1 MDRVIRGLPAVAAA
15 LIAVAGLGLGMPAGA
30 GASVNGQVIYTT
42 ATAGYQV
49 HGASA
54 FNDVRATVTF
64 PFITGATSQASL
76 LLRHGPGAGPAA
88 ELSFVYNGGR
98 SNEWTLMW
106 GYSATS
112 APPALHAVIPLVE
125 VANTPA
131 YVEIHYSTKARQV
144 VFLSGTESHPVVVQR
159 VSGVNARFSA
169 PVVEMSSLS
178 QPAATLPRGAQQAA
192 FSRVGI
198 CQLLSPANPSSPT
211 RRLTLGAVS
220 LDTLKATVTGKP
232 PTSANPLTLV
242 PYPLGAGSA
251 FQVVAVD

>member
-1 MDRVIRGLPAVAAA
+1 MDHVIRGLPAVAAA

-30 GASVNGQVIYTT
+30 GASVNGQVVYTT

-54 FNDVRATVTF
+54 FNDVRATVAF

-88 ELSFVYNGGR
+88 ELSFVCNGGR

-112 APPALHAVIPLVE
+112 APPA
-125 VANTPA
+125 
-131 YVEIHYSTKARQV
+131 
-144 VFLSGTESHPVVVQR
+144 
-159 VSGVNARFSA
+159 
-169 PVVEMSSLS
+169 SLS
-178 QPAATLPRGAQQAA
+178 QPAAALPRGARQAA

-232 PTSANPLTLV
+232 PASANPLTLV